1 MGKCSRAI
9 RSGGSG
15 AWCYWVL
22 LGGASGA
29 LDSGEAGTKMWMNL
43 LAANGNVHM
52 PLYTYTV
59 LWYALVGPCTRACS
73 CGALDTKGGQV
84 GSLSE
89 S

>member
-29 LDSGEAGTKMWMNL
+29 LDSGEAGTEMWMNL

-52 PLYTYTV
+52 PLYTHTV
-59 LWYALVGPCTRACS
+59 L
-73 CGALDTKGGQV
+73 
-84 GSLSE
+84 
-89 S
+89 